1 MNKVKLI
8 MAVMALAGLLAM
20 CAIGYAI
27 AIRNVL
33 GALIGIVAVIA
44 IFGVAFTLK
53 SKFRKQGLL

>member
-1 MNKVKLI
+1 MNKVRLI
-8 MAVMALAGLLAM
+8 MSVMALSAILTM
-20 CAIGYAI
+20 SAIGYAI